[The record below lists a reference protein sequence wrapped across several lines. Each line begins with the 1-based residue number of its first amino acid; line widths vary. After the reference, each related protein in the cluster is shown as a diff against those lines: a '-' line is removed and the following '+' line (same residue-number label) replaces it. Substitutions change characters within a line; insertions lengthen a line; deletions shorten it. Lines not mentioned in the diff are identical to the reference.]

1 MFEATVCIWG
11 DGMLAPVDITG
22 VRLETERL
30 ILRPWTRDDLEDF
43 HAYSSIDGLGQM
55 AGWIPS
61 KSMKESSVILDIFI
75 REKKTFAIE
84 LKETGRVVGSVGIE
98 EPDPDPE
105 KEMLGREIGY
115 ALHKDYWGQGLTP
128 EAVMAV
134 ISWCFDTLHY
144 DYLTCSHF
152 DWNHQS
158 RRVIEKCGFRYFST
172 TACETECGTLE
183 NSMNYIRYK
192 ESNK

>member
-1 MFEATVCIWG
+1 
-11 DGMLAPVDITG
+11 MLAPVDITG

-30 ILRPWTRDDLEDF
+30 ILRPWTREDLEDF
-43 HAYSSIDGLGQM
+43 YAYSSIEGLGQM
-55 AGWIPS
+55 AGWTPHKTID
-61 KSMKESSVILDIFI
+61 ESRTILDSFI
-75 REKKTFAIE
+75 RHKKTFAIE
-84 LKETGRVVGSVGIE
+84 LKASGRVIGSLGIE

-115 ALHKDYWGQGLTP
+115 ALHKDHWGQGLTP

-144 DYLTCSHF
+144 DFLTCSHF

-158 RRVIEKCGFRYFST
+158 KRVIEKCGFRYFST
-172 TACETECGTLE
+172 TRSETQYKTTE
-183 NSMNYIRYK
+183 NSVNYIRYK
-192 ESNK
+192 ENHT